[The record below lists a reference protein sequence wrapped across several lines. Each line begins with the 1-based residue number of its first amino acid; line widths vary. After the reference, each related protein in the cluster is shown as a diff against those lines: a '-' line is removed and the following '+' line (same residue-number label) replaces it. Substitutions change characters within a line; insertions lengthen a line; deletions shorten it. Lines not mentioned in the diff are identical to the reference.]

1 MFWFSR
7 CFCDFL
13 TGNFNSKIEHFVT
26 SSQISTYRK
35 LNLPLTSSIYFVFF
49 PLEMQKKTQTDPSIP
64 CVFLLCLKRNNGQ
77 TFKSGS
83 CNNSVC
89 YSHNF
94 LQWMFFIEKLKDI
107 AFHESLSLLLDCLKR
122 YVAAFLEA
130 SLLQEVRISCV
141 ISAITIWC

>member
-7 CFCDFL
+7 CFCYFL
-13 TGNFNSKIEHFVT
+13 TENFNSKIEHFVT

-49 PLEMQKKTQTDPSIP
+49 PLEMQKRLKQTQVYHAFSYF
-64 CVFLLCLKRNNGQ
+64 VWKRNNGQ

>member
-1 MFWFSR
+1 MFLWFS
-7 CFCDFL
+7 
-13 TGNFNSKIEHFVT
+13 N
-26 SSQISTYRK
+26 RK
-35 LNLPLTSSIYFVFF
+35 FQFQNRALCHIKPNIYIQKTKFASNKQY
-49 PLEMQKKTQTDPSIP
+49 LLRLLSLRNAKKTQTDPSIP
-64 CVFLLCLKRNNGQ
+64 RVFLLCLKRNNGQ